1 METKTGRQP
10 CLLGPQLEMHTPGDS
25 KFSTLQKSMND
36 WESATSVDFEVTDT
50 FQKVSKFSDTF
61 RSIIFQNF

>member
-1 METKTGRQP
+1 
-10 CLLGPQLEMHTPGDS
+10 
-25 KFSTLQKSMND
+25 MND

-61 RSIIFQNF
+61 RSIIFQNFWSEKDNWHSFLTTYIKYSLSILWKPLE

>member
-10 CLLGPQLEMHTPGDS
+10 CLLGPQLEMRTPGDS

-36 WESATSVDFEVTDT
+36 WESATRVDFEVTDT
-50 FQKVSKFSDTF
+50 F
-61 RSIIFQNF
+61 